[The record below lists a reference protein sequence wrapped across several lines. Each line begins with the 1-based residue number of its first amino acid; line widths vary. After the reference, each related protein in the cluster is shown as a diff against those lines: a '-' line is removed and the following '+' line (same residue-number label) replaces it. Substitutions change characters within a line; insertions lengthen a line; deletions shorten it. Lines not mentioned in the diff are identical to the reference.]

1 MSNLFKTGV
10 LFNQSKLN
18 KLEKSNIMASID
30 MNNEKEVLEKVK
42 KKMRENH
49 EVNKESKETFAVVN
63 EKDNEP
69 KITLYGDRA
78 GSRHRSQDRNK
89 SRDREFWK
97 DGKSYS
103 HGGDRGRSRERR
115 SSRDSRRSWVNN
127 SRSKDRRS
135 HSKDHRRDHSF
146 QKDGKSQDTRIKR
159 TYKVEKLNLDIEKSV
174 FENEIENRMLI
185 DSGCPEMVCGSAWLK
200 AYESSCGRTFQ
211 EAGKEDYFRLGNE
224 TFKTTKTIK
233 VPFKIGKLEETI
245 DVGVVEANIPML
257 LSKSKLK

>member
-1 MSNLFKTGV
+1 
-10 LFNQSKLN
+10 
-18 KLEKSNIMASID
+18 MASID

-115 SSRDSRRSWVNN
+115 SSRDSRRSWGNN

-135 HSKDHRRDHSF
+135 HSKDHRRDRSF
-146 QKDGKSQDTRIKR
+146 QKDGKSQDTLIKR
-159 TYKVEKLNLDIEKSV
+159 TYKVEKLNLDNEKSV

-185 DSGCPEMVCGSAWLK
+185 D
-200 AYESSCGRTFQ
+200 
-211 EAGKEDYFRLGNE
+211 
-224 TFKTTKTIK
+224 
-233 VPFKIGKLEETI
+233 
-245 DVGVVEANIPML
+245 
-257 LSKSKLK
+257 